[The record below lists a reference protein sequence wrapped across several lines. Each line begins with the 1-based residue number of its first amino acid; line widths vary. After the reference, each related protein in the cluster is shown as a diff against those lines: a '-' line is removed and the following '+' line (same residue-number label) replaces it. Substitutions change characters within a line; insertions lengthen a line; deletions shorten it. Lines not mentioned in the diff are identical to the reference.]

1 MRQVSTSHR
10 AQSSQEAIRAFD
22 GMSTINACAAGVDM
36 GAHAIMA
43 CGPDGDDQQI
53 VRAFGPS
60 TADCDSREDWFI
72 DRGRQTVAME
82 STGVYGMP
90 RFETRAAR
98 GIPCCLLR
106 ASSMKHVP
114 GFRKPPSSA
123 IHARALHRS
132 PRS

>member
-1 MRQVSTSHR
+1 MHQVSVRHR
-10 AQSSQEAIRAFD
+10 AQSSQGAIRACD
-22 GMSTINACAAGVDM
+22 GMSTINACTAGVDI

-43 CGPDGDDQQI
+43 CGPDGDAQQS

-60 TADCDSREDWFI
+60 TADRDSRADWFI

-82 STGVYGMP
+82 SPGVYGMP

-106 ASSMKHVP
+106 ASSMQHVP
-114 GFRKPPSSA
+114 GRRKPPSSA
-123 IHARALHRS
+123 IHSRSLHRS